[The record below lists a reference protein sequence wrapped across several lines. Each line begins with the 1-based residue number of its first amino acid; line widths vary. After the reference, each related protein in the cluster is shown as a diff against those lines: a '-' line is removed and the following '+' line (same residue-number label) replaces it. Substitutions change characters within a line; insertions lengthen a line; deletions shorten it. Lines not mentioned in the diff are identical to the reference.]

1 MRDWFGSRLRGWMSW
16 NRRYKSHRSCR
27 KFERS
32 HSTEIFFLQI
42 IPSLSVQA
50 ILAEE
55 FRGRFMEL
63 IFRFSLLNV
72 AHNSLDISYVSIN
85 IKFPLAACIV
95 HITYFPKNWPLFP
108 TLKPKPEG
116 LVDATCYVKERL
128 TGTIVSFNYFYYR
141 RNESNHGNHA
151 IISLRSSSFGN
162 CTSFLLWYRM
172 MLGRFQERTLVLN
185 KIRR

>member
-1 MRDWFGSRLRGWMSW
+1 MVSPPSRPLPSFSICLETF
-16 NRRYKSHRSCR
+16 KSRSPQ
-27 KFERS
+27 KFSFYRLFP
-32 HSTEIFFLQI
+32 IFQFKQ
-42 IPSLSVQA
+42 

-55 FRGRFMEL
+55 FLGRFMEL

-128 TGTIVSFNYFYYR
+128 TGTILSFNYF
-141 RNESNHGNHA
+141 
-151 IISLRSSSFGN
+151 
-162 CTSFLLWYRM
+162 
-172 MLGRFQERTLVLN
+172 
-185 KIRR
+185 